1 MTSSDTTSPILITG
15 ATGRHGGT
23 GAHLARRLREAGRSV
38 RALVR
43 RLDERTE
50 PLQALGAEIV
60 VGDLHDRASLVPAL
74 EGVGSAYFTYPV
86 NGGIVQAAANF
97 AAAAR
102 QVGGRPR
109 VVVMSVGV
117 SHPESPSHLGRAQ
130 WLAEEVLGWA
140 GLDLTIL
147 RIASLFYEN
156 VPTLHGRSIRDEGTI
171 RNCFGDV
178 RLSWISGEDAA
189 GIGLAALLHPERF
202 EGGMVQ
208 YIRQGAELLSH
219 AEVARVLSEE
229 LSRPIRFEPITR
241 EAWRDELLALA
252 EAQPGGAVNPD
263 MAGHISTLGAAAAAP
278 GKGPSR
284 TADAAALQR
293 LTGRAPISFRQF
305 IRAHASQ
312 FRNKLATT
320 EDCS

>member
-1 MTSSDTTSPILITG
+1 MASCDTTVPILITG

-23 GAHLARRLREAGRSV
+23 GSHLARRLREAGRSV

-43 RLDERTE
+43 RLDERTA

-74 EGVGSAYFTYPV
+74 EGVGLAYFTYPV

-102 QVGGRPR
+102 QVGGHPR
-109 VVVMSVGV
+109 VVVMSNGA
-117 SHPESPSHLGRAQ
+117 SHPESPS
-130 WLAEEVLGWA
+130 
-140 GLDLTIL
+140 
-147 RIASLFYEN
+147 
-156 VPTLHGRSIRDEGTI
+156 
-171 RNCFGDV
+171 
-178 RLSWISGEDAA
+178 
-189 GIGLAALLHPERF
+189 
-202 EGGMVQ
+202 
-208 YIRQGAELLSH
+208 
-219 AEVARVLSEE
+219 VLSEE

-263 MAGHISTLGAAAAAP
+263 MADHISTLGAAVAAP
-278 GKGPSR
+278 GKRPSR

-293 LTGRAPISFRQF
+293 LTGRAPLSFRSFVQKERERF
-305 IRAHASQ
+305 LQAAQEPSTLRSQ
-312 FRNKLATT
+312 H
-320 EDCS
+320 E